1 MSHNV
6 QKSTFQLPCGEHS
19 ALDAMLNRVL
29 LPIDAAVLT
38 VFNYHSKYETGNTH
52 ALSYSK
58 IAEMMG
64 AKRPTI
70 IGSINRCIEKGYLEK
85 KIRGG
90 NKANV
95 YRVIHHN
102 CAPEQVPLDKDGRPK
117 KCAVPRGEG
126 SAMERMKA
134 GEITWREMLYW
145 TVKKVLS
152 DWTTGVVTF
161 TIKEA
166 RKWIA
171 FGTQT
176 IVAIR
181 QRLVDVGLLE
191 LLSAKFRASVF
202 QLYPRPYL
210 KRRTRRIAFKKPL
223 RSDSSW
229 YYSYNELWRI
239 CRKTGDIQ
247 MKEDGRWLYTSDY
260 HLEEI
265 NDKIYKDFMHYRQ
278 VILSTARF
286 LTEDERS

>member
-1 MSHNV
+1 
-6 QKSTFQLPCGEHS
+6 
-19 ALDAMLNRVL
+19 
-29 LPIDAAVLT
+29 
-38 VFNYHSKYETGNTH
+38 
-52 ALSYSK
+52 
-58 IAEMMG
+58 
-64 AKRPTI
+64 
-70 IGSINRCIEKGYLEK
+70 
-85 KIRGG
+85 
-90 NKANV
+90 
-95 YRVIHHN
+95 
-102 CAPEQVPLDKDGRPK
+102 
-117 KCAVPRGEG
+117 
-126 SAMERMKA
+126 
-134 GEITWREMLYW
+134 
-145 TVKKVLS
+145 KVLS